1 MIDYWKVLK
10 IGIVITM
17 FFLSIACQQQPQ
29 QQAEVSN
36 SQDYKLH
43 YTRGLSLGIDGKF
56 SLAQAELENSLQIQP
71 LYTPAEG
78 CLRIAKDAQ
87 NGVIEADA
95 AKALF
100 RGIELG
106 NRSRTAQKLR
116 EINVAISLSPA
127 YAPAYNERGIA
138 YFDLGKYRQ
147 ALSDRNKAIELEPD
161 YAASYYNKAVVC
173 EELSLFDE
181 AINAYQEF
189 LERAPESYGVHIQFA
204 RIRIAEL
211 EMMLE
216 NQHSS

>member
-1 MIDYWKVLK
+1 MINNRKVWQK
-10 IGIVITM
+10 GIVIIM
-17 FFLSIACQQQPQ
+17 FFLSVACQQQ
-29 QQAEVSN
+29 QQAETN
-36 SQDYKLH
+36 DSQDYKLH
-43 YTRGLSLGIDGKF
+43 YTRGLSLGIEGKF

-78 CLRIAKDAQ
+78 CLRIARDAQ
-87 NGVIEADA
+87 KGVIKPEA
-95 AKALF
+95 AKALYL
-100 RGIELG
+100 GIEFG
-106 NRSRTAQKLR
+106 NHSKVSQKIR
-116 EINVAISLSPA
+116 EINVAISISPG

-138 YFDLGKYRQ
+138 YFDQGKFQQ

-173 EELSLFDE
+173 EELNLFDE
-181 AINAYQEF
+181 AINAYRKF

-211 EMMLE
+211 EMMLD